1 MERKLVVVMDY
12 GRLPELGGISGPIL
26 SPTNMTLHAIKAM
39 VSHGKTVLE
48 CDPRDPKNVDKRI
61 RLNIANVI
69 TQNFG
74 REEALIRE
82 ELKRLEKAVEQID
95 SGEKKESD
103 FRPIESSIEEPG
115 NVDTEEPKV
124 EQDVKEED
132 IPTSY
137 EQTED
142 SEEPGNVDT
151 EESEQKD
158 TATDNNSKSNP
169 AMTVPVKQQDQKSH
183 KNKKESQIIERR
195 VEY

>member
-115 NVDTEEPKV
+115 NVDTEE
-124 EQDVKEED
+124 
-132 IPTSY
+132 
-137 EQTED
+137 
-142 SEEPGNVDT
+142 
-151 EESEQKD
+151 SEQKD

-183 KNKKESQIIERR
+183 KNKNKNHK
-195 VEY
+195 

>member
-115 NVDTEEPKV
+115 NVDTEE
-124 EQDVKEED
+124 
-132 IPTSY
+132 
-137 EQTED
+137 
-142 SEEPGNVDT
+142 
-151 EESEQKD
+151 SEQKD

-169 AMTVPVKQQDQKSH
+169 VMTVPVKQQDQKSH
-183 KNKKESQIIERR
+183 KNKNKNHK
-195 VEY
+195 

>member
-95 SGEKKESD
+95 RIKEMKGIDYGKIAETDINQIEIEK
-103 FRPIESSIEEPG
+103 RVSI
-115 NVDTEEPKV
+115 
-124 EQDVKEED
+124 D
-132 IPTSY
+132 IGIFFS
-137 EQTED
+137 
-142 SEEPGNVDT
+142 
-151 EESEQKD
+151 QKIHRL
-158 TATDNNSKSNP
+158 AAKIAFEWYCLNNC
-169 AMTVPVKQQDQKSH
+169 DGL
-183 KNKKESQIIERR
+183 
-195 VEY
+195 

>member
-183 KNKKESQIIERR
+183 KNKNKNHK
-195 VEY
+195 

>member
-1 MERKLVVVMDY
+1 
-12 GRLPELGGISGPIL
+12 
-26 SPTNMTLHAIKAM
+26 MTLHAIKAM

-183 KNKKESQIIERR
+183 KNKNKNHK
-195 VEY
+195 